1 MVTNQEQQFEG
12 CTVYIKMGMIFTL
25 TGLRRRRY
33 LSYNRLMH
41 SRILTLWQD
50 SHNFV
55 SIWISDQNLLL
66 SHNLPW
72 LHLSSRLSVSDDQ
85 SLFLSWAG
93 SDETSVWRNDRLD
106 REVTGLDVLAGT
118 HWTLDVFYIV
128 PKSL

>member
-1 MVTNQEQQFEG
+1 M
-12 CTVYIKMGMIFTL
+12 
-25 TGLRRRRY
+25 
-33 LSYNRLMH
+33 SYNRLMH

-66 SHNLPW
+66 SHNLTG
-72 LHLSSRLSVSDDQ
+72 LHLSPRLSVSDDQ

-106 REVTGLDVLAGT
+106 REVTRLDVLTGT
-118 HWTLDVFYIV
+118 HRTLDVFDIM
-128 PKSL
+128 PKPLK